1 MEYRI
6 LGPLEVAVGAQRLDL
21 GAPRQQ
27 VVLSCL
33 LLEAN
38 RLVTIGRL
46 TEAIYGEDSPTT
58 SRAQVQICISSLRRL
73 FAAHGDPDAIATHS
87 QGYTLRVA
95 DGQLDSQ
102 SFESLLGQARQAREG
117 RRIEEAVE
125 HYRNGLSLWRGP
137 ALDGQESRLV
147 QTAVGRLNERRITAN
162 EDCVELELEL
172 GRHHELV
179 GELSEL
185 VEEHPLRERLRGQ
198 LMLALYRSGRQA
210 EALTVY
216 RRARQTMIEE
226 LGIEPNES
234 LQQLEYAILT
244 SDESLDSP
252 LGRQPQR
259 REETKEPPAA
269 PHRIVPRLL
278 PTDIAD
284 FTGRIKLVEAI
295 RGQLT
300 FAAEDRQ
307 RLAVPVIAIVGK
319 PGIGKSTIAVH
330 VSHSVAGRYEDG
342 QLFADLHGGESRPL
356 GSGQVLERFLRA
368 LGVPGTAIP
377 EGVEERAEMYRGLL
391 AGRKML
397 IVLDDARSESQVLPL
412 LPGNPEAAVLITSRS
427 RLAGLPGAIHLDVNV
442 FDSRQSVDLLARIA
456 GVERVQ
462 AEQES
467 AVALAELCGHL
478 PLALRIAGARLAAR
492 QHWSIDQLVGR
503 LEDETRRLDEL
514 KHGDLGIRASI
525 SLTYESVSEDARR
538 LFRRLAIL
546 EFRHF
551 SGWVAAGLLD
561 IDPADAQDLLDDLA
575 DTQLIET
582 TDGGYGVHSQYRFH
596 DLIRVFARERL
607 AAEEAVGDRNAA
619 LERVLGGLLFLTG
632 EAHRREYGGDY
643 VQVHSEAP
651 RWPLPKRLVEKLV
664 MAPLPWYERERLTL
678 VAGIRQAAQAGFV
691 ELCWDLAL
699 SAVTLF
705 ESRIYFDDWRETHQI
720 ALAAARQAG
729 DRRGQAAMLYSI
741 GSLYIAE
748 QRFGDARRDFEAAA
762 ELFQEAGDDL
772 GVALVIRNIAFL
784 DRMSGRL
791 DEAVE
796 RYERALAIFR
806 GTGDQVASAYVLH
819 SMAQIRLDCEDLDE
833 AKRLLGEALEL
844 SRIGGSRRVEA
855 QVLHR
860 LGETYLRSQ
869 EPSLAVEAFDS
880 TLTTVRNIGDPTGE
894 VYALH
899 GLGVAQ
905 LRQGELV
912 EAGLTLHRAL
922 ELADTVGERVAE
934 ARIVLG
940 LGELALAS
948 DQIEQAIGRF
958 DQALGMFRKIDAPLY
973 EVRVLVM
980 LSEAYGLVGES
991 EAARTVSEEALEL
1004 VSTMPPAIAARIR
1017 AQLAGLL
1024 AEGPEQASEA
1034 ALLLLPITEDGM

>member
-6 LGPLEVAVGAQRLDL
+6 LGPLEVVVGAQRLDL

-27 VVLSCL
+27 VVLACL

-46 TEAIYGEDSPTT
+46 TDAIYGDDLPTT
-58 SRAQVQICISSLRRL
+58 SRAQVQICVSALRRL
-73 FAAHGDPDAIATHS
+73 FTAHGSPDVIATHS
-87 QGYTLRVA
+87 QGYTLRVV

-102 SFESLLGQARQAREG
+102 SFESLLSQARGAREG
-117 RRIEEAVE
+117 RRLEEAVG
-125 HYRNGLSLWRGP
+125 HYRDALSLWRGS

-147 QTAVGRLNERRITAN
+147 QAAVGRLTERRITAS
-162 EDCVELELEL
+162 EDCIELELEL

-234 LQQLEYAILT
+234 LQQLEHAILS
-244 SDESLDSP
+244 SDESLDLP
-252 LGRQPQR
+252 PRQQPR
-259 REETKEPPAA
+259 RHERTEEAPAVRRA
-269 PHRIVPRLL
+269 VPRLL

-284 FTGRIKLVEAI
+284 FTGRIKLVDDI
-295 RGQLT
+295 RRQLT
-300 FAAEDRQ
+300 FAAEDRL
-307 RLAVPVIAIVGK
+307 RFAVPVIAVVGK

-342 QLFADLHGGESRPL
+342 QLYADLHGGESRPL

-377 EGVEERAEMYRGLL
+377 DGVDERAEMYRALL
-391 AGRKML
+391 AGRKVL
-397 IVLDDARSESQVLPL
+397 IVLDDAGSESQVLPL
-412 LPGNPEAAVLITSRS
+412 LPGNPEAAVIITSRI
-427 RLAGLPGAIHLDVNV
+427 RLAGLPGAIHFDVDV
-442 FDSRQSVDLLARIA
+442 FDSRQSVDLLSRIA
-456 GVERVQ
+456 GVERVR

-467 AVALAELCGHL
+467 AAALAKLCGHL

-492 QHWSIDQLVGR
+492 PHWTIEQLAGR

-514 KHGDLGIRASI
+514 KHGDLGIRVSI

-551 SGWVAAGLLD
+551 SGWVAAALLD
-561 IDPADAQDLLDDLA
+561 RDPADAQDLLDDLA

-582 TDGGYGVHSQYRFH
+582 TDAGYGVHSQYRFH

-607 AAEEAVGDRNAA
+607 AAEEAVADRNAA
-619 LERVLGGLLFLTG
+619 LERVLGGLLFLTA

-643 VQVHSEAP
+643 VQVHSDAP
-651 RWPLPKRLVEKLV
+651 RWPLPGRLVERLV
-664 MAPLPWYERERLTL
+664 MAPLHWYERERLTL

-705 ESRIYFDDWRETHQI
+705 ESRIYFDDWRETHQV
-720 ALAAARQAG
+720 ALAAARRAG

-762 ELFQEAGDDL
+762 ELFREAGDDP

-791 DEAVE
+791 DDATE

-806 GTGDQVASAYVLH
+806 RTGDQVASAYVLH

-844 SRIGGSRRVEA
+844 SRVGGSRRVEA

-860 LGETYLRSQ
+860 LGETHLRSG
-869 EPSLAVEAFDS
+869 EPSLAVEAFDR
-880 TLTTVRNIGDPTGE
+880 TLTTVRDIGDPTGE

-905 LRQGELV
+905 LRRGEFA
-912 EAGLTLHRAL
+912 EADLTLRRAL
-922 ELADTVGERVAE
+922 ELASTVGERLAE
-934 ARIVLG
+934 ARVVLG
-940 LGELALAS
+940 FGELALAS
-948 DQIEQAIGRF
+948 GLIEEAVGRLH
-958 DQALGMFRKIDAPLY
+958 QALGLFRKIDAPLY

-980 LSEAYGLVGES
+980 LSEAYGVAGEA
-991 EAARTVSEEALEL
+991 EAARSASEEALKL
-1004 VSTMPPAIAARIR
+1004 VGTMPPTIAGRVR
-1017 AQLAGLL
+1017 AQLAGPL
-1024 AEGPEQASEA
+1024 
-1034 ALLLLPITEDGM
+1034 ITRSKQ

>member
-6 LGPLEVAVGAQRLDL
+6 LGPLEVIADGQRLDL

-38 RLVTIGRL
+38 RMVTIGRL
-46 TEAIYGEDSPTT
+46 TDAIYGEDLPST

-73 FAAHGDPDAIATHS
+73 FAANGGPDVIATHS

-95 DGQLDSQ
+95 EGELDSQ
-102 SFESLLGQARQAREG
+102 TFEGLLNQARQAREG
-117 RRIEEAVE
+117 HRPEDAVRRYREA
-125 HYRNGLSLWRGP
+125 LALWRGP

-147 QTAVGRLNERRITAN
+147 QGAVGRLGERRITAN

-185 VEEHPLRERLRGQ
+185 VEEYPLRERLRGQ
-198 LMLALYRSGRQA
+198 LMIALYRSGRQA

-216 RRARQTMIEE
+216 RRARQTMIDE

-244 SDESLDSP
+244 SDESLDP
-252 LGRQPQR
+252 PGRQQQHQHQPQR
-259 REETKEPPAA
+259 HAETQEAPAA
-269 PHRIVPRLL
+269 RRTVPRLL

-295 RGQLT
+295 RRQLT

-307 RLAVPVIAIVGK
+307 RLAVPVIAVVGK

-342 QLFADLHGGESRPL
+342 QLFADLHGGESHPV

-368 LGVPGTAIP
+368 LGVPGNAIP
-377 EGVEERAEMYRGLL
+377 DGVDERAEMYRGLL
-391 AGRKML
+391 SGRKVL
-397 IVLDDARSESQVLPL
+397 VVLDDARSESQVLPL
-412 LPGNPEAAVLITSRS
+412 LPGNPEAAVIITSRS
-427 RLAGLPGAIHLDVNV
+427 RLAGLPGAAHLDVGL

-462 AEQES
+462 AERES
-467 AVALAELCGHL
+467 AAELADLCGHL

-492 QHWSIDQLVGR
+492 PHWTIDQLVGR

-546 EFRHF
+546 ESRHF
-551 SGWVAAGLLD
+551 SGWVAAALLD
-561 IDPADAQDLLDDLA
+561 CHPSDAQDLLDDLA
-575 DTQLIET
+575 DAQLVET
-582 TDGGYGVHSQYRFH
+582 ADAGYGVHSQYRFH
-596 DLIRVFARERL
+596 DLIHVFARERL
-607 AAEEAVGDRNAA
+607 AGEEAVADRNAA

-643 VQVHSEAP
+643 VQVHSNAP
-651 RWPLPKRLVEKLV
+651 RWPLPARLVEKLV

-678 VAGIRQAAQAGFV
+678 VSGIRQAAQAGFV
-691 ELCWDLAL
+691 ELCWDLAI

-705 ESRIYFDDWRETHQI
+705 ESRIYFDDWRETHQV

-748 QRFGDARRDFEAAA
+748 QRFGDARRDFESAA
-762 ELFQEAGDDL
+762 ELFEEAGDDL

-791 DEAVE
+791 DDAVE
-796 RYERALAIFR
+796 RYDRALSIFR

-819 SMAQIRLDCEDLDE
+819 SMAQIRLDCDELDE

-844 SRIGGSRRVEA
+844 SRVGGSRRVEA

-860 LGETYLRSQ
+860 LGETYLRS
-869 EPSLAVEAFDS
+869 EEFASAAEVFER

-894 VYALH
+894 AYALH
-899 GLGVAQ
+899 GLGVTR
-905 LRQGELV
+905 LRQGNLQ
-912 EAGLTLHRAL
+912 EAELTLQNAL
-922 ELADTVGERVAE
+922 EVATTAGERLAE
-934 ARIVLG
+934 ARVVLA
-940 LGELALAS
+940 LGELALAV
-948 DQIEQAIGRF
+948 DQTEQAIGRF
-958 DQALGMFRKIDAPLY
+958 HQALGLFHKIDAPLHQM
-973 EVRVLVM
+973 RVLVM
-980 LSEAYGLVGES
+980 LSAAYTTVGEA
-991 EAARTVSEEALEL
+991 EAALSVSEEALEL
-1004 VSTMPPAIAARIR
+1004 AGTMPPAIAARVR
-1017 AQLAGLL
+1017 AQLEPPPSPALEQPRGRAGKV
-1024 AEGPEQASEA
+1024 PAS
-1034 ALLLLPITEDGM
+1034 

>member
-6 LGPLEVAVGAQRLDL
+6 LGPLEVVAGSQRLDL

-27 VVLSCL
+27 VVLACL

-38 RLVTIGRL
+38 RMVTIGRL
-46 TEAIYGEDSPTT
+46 TDAIYGDDLPST

-73 FAAHGDPDAIATHS
+73 FAAHGNLDVIATHS
-87 QGYTLRVA
+87 QGYTLRVTE
-95 DGQLDSQ
+95 GQLDSQ
-102 SFESLLGQARQAREG
+102 NFENLLSQARQAREN
-117 RRIEEAVE
+117 RNPEEAVR
-125 HYRNGLSLWRGP
+125 HYRDALALWRGP

-147 QTAVGRLNERRITAN
+147 QAAVSRLTERRINAN
-162 EDCVELELEL
+162 EDCVDLELEL

-216 RRARQTMIEE
+216 RRARQTMIDE

-244 SDESLDSP
+244 SDESLDP
-252 LGRQPQR
+252 PERQQQQTQQLQR
-259 REETKEPPAA
+259 HGETNEVPVA
-269 PHRIVPRLL
+269 HRAVPRLL

-295 RGQLT
+295 RRQLT

-307 RLAVPVIAIVGK
+307 RLAVPIIAVVGK

-377 EGVEERAEMYRGLL
+377 DGVDERAEMYRALL
-391 AGRKML
+391 AGRRML

-412 LPGNPEAAVLITSRS
+412 LPGNPEAAVIITSRT
-427 RLAGLPGAIHLDVNV
+427 RLAGLPGAAHLDVDL
-442 FDSRQSVDLLARIA
+442 FDSRQSVDLLSRIA

-462 AEQES
+462 VEHEA
-467 AVALAELCGHL
+467 AARLADLCGHL

-492 QHWSIDQLVGR
+492 PHWTIDQLVGR

-551 SGWVAAGLLD
+551 SGWVAAALLD
-561 IDPADAQDLLDDLA
+561 SDPSDAQDLLDDLA
-575 DTQLIET
+575 DTQLIEA
-582 TDGGYGVHSQYRFH
+582 TDTGYGVHGQYRFH

-607 AAEEAVGDRNAA
+607 ATEEAVADRKAA

-643 VQVHSEAP
+643 VQVHSDAP
-651 RWPLPKRLVEKLV
+651 RWSLPDRLVEKLV

-691 ELCWDLAL
+691 ELCWDLAI

-705 ESRIYFDDWRETHQI
+705 ESRIYFDDWRETHEV
-720 ALAAARQAG
+720 ALAAARRAG

-762 ELFQEAGDDL
+762 ELFEEAGDDL

-784 DRMSGRL
+784 DRISGRL
-791 DEAVE
+791 DDAVE
-796 RYERALAIFR
+796 RYERALTIFR
-806 GTGDQVASAYVLH
+806 STDDQVASAYVLH
-819 SMAQIRLDCEDLDE
+819 SVAQIRLDCEDLDA
-833 AKRLLGEALEL
+833 AKRLLSEALEL
-844 SRIGGSRRVEA
+844 SRVGGSRRVEA

-860 LGETYLRSQ
+860 LGETYLRSG
-869 EPSLAVEAFDS
+869 ELPSAAEVFEQ

-894 VYALH
+894 AYALH
-899 GLGVAQ
+899 GLGIAR
-905 LRQGELV
+905 LRQGDFA
-912 EAGLTLHRAL
+912 EADLTLQRAL
-922 ELADTVGERVAE
+922 ELASTMGEKLAE
-934 ARIVLG
+934 ARVVLG
-940 LGELALAS
+940 LGELALAT
-948 DQIEQAIGRF
+948 DQTEQAIGRF
-958 DQALGMFRKIDAPLY
+958 HQALGLFHKIDAPFHV
-973 EVRVLVM
+973 VRVLVM
-980 LSEAYGLVGES
+980 LSEAYSAVGET
-991 EAARTVSEEALEL
+991 EAALSVSEEALEL
-1004 VSTMPPAIAARIR
+1004 ADTMPPAIAAQIR
-1017 AQLAGLL
+1017 TQLADPPVG
-1024 AEGPEQASEA
+1024 
-1034 ALLLLPITEDGM
+1034 